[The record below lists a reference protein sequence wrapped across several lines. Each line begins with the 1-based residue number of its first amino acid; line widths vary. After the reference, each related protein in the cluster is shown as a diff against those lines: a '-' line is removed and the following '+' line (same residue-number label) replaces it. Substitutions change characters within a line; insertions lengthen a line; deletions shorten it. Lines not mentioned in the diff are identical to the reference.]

1 MTLKRKRE
9 VVALLE
15 KKGIQLLSFGTTRG
29 GGHYEA
35 TIRAPNGTIRRF
47 PVAKTPGDHRADENM
62 VSQMRSW
69 CSGNSASPD
78 AVIAPALKAKAGEFK
93 FVRALM
99 PTPRGDAVK
108 KKAKPFDLRAMAKTT
123 LFNKADLA
131 EMSY

>member
-15 KKGIQLLSFGTTRG
+15 KKGIQLMSFGTTRG

-35 TIRAPNGTIRRF
+35 TVRAPNGTVRRF

-62 VSQMRSW
+62 VSQMRGW
-69 CSGNSASPD
+69 CSLNSATPS

-93 FVRALM
+93 IVRTLM
-99 PTPRGDAVK
+99 PTPRGDAQAK
-108 KKAKPFDLRAMAKTT
+108 KTRSIDLRAMAKTT
-123 LFNKADLA
+123 LFSKADLA
-131 EMSY
+131 EMSC